1 MEVEGKSI
9 ALLIDA
15 ENISPNYIELIID
28 EANKYG
34 KINYRRVYGDW
45 TTPQLN
51 PWKNKINEF
60 GLTPV
65 QQYSYTSG
73 KNVSDFTLIIDA
85 MDILYSEKVNS
96 FCIVSSDSDFT
107 KLVTRLREDN
117 MFVFGMGE
125 SKTPIALVNSCE
137 TFAYLDKMLH
147 SNITVEAPKKEVK
160 KTSKTKTTSN
170 GSTNGNGNGYSK
182 DISSI
187 TPLGRIKTELK
198 NIINDNAEDDG
209 WAYWSVVANLLQ
221 KKFPG
226 FHPRNYGKNMRPLN
240 FFQRMKT
247 DFETK
252 KENTAMHIRNKK

>member
-1 MEVEGKSI
+1 MEIKNKSI

-15 ENISPNYIELIID
+15 ENISASYIEIIID

-34 KINYRRVYGDW
+34 TINYRRVYGDW

-51 PWKNKINEF
+51 PWKTKISEF

-65 QQYSYTSG
+65 QQYAYTSG
-73 KNVSDFTLIIDA
+73 KNSSDFTLIIDA

-125 SKTPIALVNSCE
+125 SKTPISLVNSCE
-137 TFAYLDKMLH
+137 TFAYLDKMLKAEPKEEEVVEVETKE
-147 SNITVEAPKKEVK
+147 SKKQIAKIKANKTV
-160 KTSKTKTTSN
+160 
-170 GSTNGNGNGYSK
+170 
-182 DISSI
+182 SSI
-187 TPLGRIKTELK
+187 TPLRRIKQELT
-198 NIINDNAEDDG
+198 NIINANMEDDG
-209 WAYWSVVANLLQ
+209 WAYWSLIAQLLQ

-226 FHPRNYGKNMRPLN
+226 FHPRNYGDNTRILQ
-240 FFQRMKT
+240 FFEKMKE
-247 DFETK
+247 FEVK
-252 KENTAMHIRNKK
+252 KEATVSYIRNSK

>member
-1 MEVEGKSI
+1 
-9 ALLIDA
+9 
-15 ENISPNYIELIID
+15 
-28 EANKYG
+28 
-34 KINYRRVYGDW
+34 
-45 TTPQLN
+45 
-51 PWKNKINEF
+51 
-60 GLTPV
+60 
-65 QQYSYTSG
+65 
-73 KNVSDFTLIIDA
+73 
-85 MDILYSEKVNS
+85 
-96 FCIVSSDSDFT
+96 
-107 KLVTRLREDN
+107 

-137 TFAYLDKMLH
+137 TFAYLDKMLM
-147 SNITVEAPKKEVK
+147 SDTAVEEAAKKEVK
-160 KTSKTKTTSN
+160 KVSKVKITS
-170 GSTNGNGNGYSK
+170 NGNGNGYSK

-198 NIINDNAEDDG
+198 HIIDNNAEEDG

-252 KENTAMHIRNKK
+252 KENTAMHVRNKKK